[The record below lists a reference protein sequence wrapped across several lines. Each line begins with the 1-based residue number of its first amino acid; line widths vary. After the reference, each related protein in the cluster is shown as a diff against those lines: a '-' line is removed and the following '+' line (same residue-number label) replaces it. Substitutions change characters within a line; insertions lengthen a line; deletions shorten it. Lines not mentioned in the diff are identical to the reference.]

1 MIMNRVGRWLGWLV
15 GRREQR
21 PDDERSLTLPP
32 MRGGADDDGDTPTV
46 VQDRPST
53 EPGEAAAAVEEAV
66 VEPMREAGQRSRAPR
81 WLAFLRT
88 NVFIG
93 LAATGLFL
101 FGGLAVL
108 VRDGMTTGVDLAVT
122 EAVQSIAAPWFGA
135 LMLAVSW
142 LGFLPQSVLLVVG
155 VAALLWLADYRA
167 EAGFAVLAS
176 ASVILTETIKG
187 LIDRPRPDAD
197 LVTVLAGASGY
208 SFPSGH
214 TLFYV
219 TFFGFLAYVAYA
231 LWKPGRMRTGVLVV
245 TISLIALVG
254 PSRIWMGQ
262 HWASDVLASYALG
275 LTYLIVLVHL
285 YRRYRFKRAPEQPVS
300 TLEPVTKPSEKH

>member
-1 MIMNRVGRWLGWLV
+1 MIMGRVGRWFGRLV

-32 MRGGADDDGDTPTV
+32 MRGGADDGEAPSA
-46 VQDRPST
+46 VQNRSST
-53 EPGEAAAAVEEAV
+53 EPSETVAAVQETV

-122 EAVQSIAAPWFGA
+122 EAVQSITAPWFGA
-135 LMLAVSW
+135 LMMAVSW
-142 LGFLPQSVLLVVG
+142 FGFLPQSVLLVVG

-231 LWKPGRMRTGVLVV
+231 LWKPGRMRTAVLVV
-245 TISLIALVG
+245 SISLIALVG

-285 YRRYRFKRAPEQPVS
+285 YRRYRFKRAPEQPAS
-300 TLEPVTKPSEKH
+300 TLEPVRK